1 MCRYSCLEEE
11 LKRDWKGSIKMKSLK
26 FGKLEDG
33 KTAGLYIL
41 EAPDGMRAAVTDYG
55 AALVSLAVPDR
66 KGNMV
71 DVVLGHDDAAG
82 YESGSGHIGASV
94 GRFANRIAGAGF
106 ELNGHTYNLTANNG
120 TNCLHGGRNFF
131 KNRLWGVKIDF
142 TSVRSGDIMAA
153 YASESIADK
162 DPGRGIRGLHDNAIT
177 FCLDSPDGDQGFPGN
192 MHIEVTYSLPGN
204 GRLRIDYNAVS
215 DADTPVSF
223 TNHSY
228 FNLNG
233 HDSGTVMGHMAKIN
247 ADYYTP
253 VDARL
258 IPLAEAAPVAG
269 TPFDFREAKMLGME
283 INSVNQQ
290 LVYGGG
296 YDHNFVIG
304 DSAGETVERSIKEA
318 GQLYSDESGICMT
331 VMTDMPD
338 MQMYTA
344 NGLKDEP
351 GKDGA
356 VYGRRSAVCLE
367 TQFRPN
373 AINSCDPYIREA
385 CILKAGEEFS
395 STTIYRFSNI

>member
-1 MCRYSCLEEE
+1 
-11 LKRDWKGSIKMKSLK
+11 MKSIK
-26 FGKLEDG
+26 FGKLGDG
-33 KTAGLYIL
+33 RSAGLYIL
-41 EAPDGMRAAVTDYG
+41 ESSDGMRAAVTDYG
-55 AALVSLAVPDR
+55 AALVSLAVPDS
-66 KGNMV
+66 KGKLR
-71 DVVLGHDDAAG
+71 DVVLGHDDASG
-82 YESGSGHIGASV
+82 YETGSGHIGASV

-106 ELNGHTYNLTANNG
+106 ELNGRTYELTANNG
-120 TNCLHGGRNFF
+120 ANCLHGGRDFF

-153 YASESIADK
+153 FASESIADK
-162 DPGRGIRGLHDNAIT
+162 DPGRGLRGLHDDSIT

-204 GRLRIDYNAVS
+204 GKLRIDYRAVS

-233 HDSGTVMGHMAKIN
+233 HDSGTVTGHVARIN
-247 ADYYTP
+247 AEYYTP
-253 VDARL
+253 VNAGL
-258 IPLAEAAPVAG
+258 IPLEEPAPVAG
-269 TPFDFREAKMLGME
+269 TPFDFREEKMLGRD
-283 INSVNQQ
+283 INADDEQIAF
-290 LVYGGG
+290 GGG
-296 YDHNFVIG
+296 YDHNFIIG
-304 DSAGETVERSIKEA
+304 DSASEACKRTIKEA
-318 GQLYSDESGICMT
+318 GVLYSDDSGICMT

-338 MQMYTA
+338 MQVYTA

-373 AINSCDPYIREA
+373 AINSSDPDIREA
-385 CILKAGEEFS
+385 CILKAGEEFTS
-395 STTIYRFSNI
+395 STIYRFSNK

>member
-1 MCRYSCLEEE
+1 
-11 LKRDWKGSIKMKSLK
+11 MKSIR
-26 FGKLEDG
+26 FGKLGDG
-33 KTAGLYIL
+33 RSAGLYIL
-41 EAPDGMRAAVTDYG
+41 ESPDGMRAAVTDYG

-66 KGNMV
+66 KGELR
-71 DVVLGHDDAAG
+71 DVVLGHDDASG
-82 YESGSGHIGASV
+82 YETGSGHIGALV

-106 ELNGHTYNLTANNG
+106 ELNGRTYELTANNG
-120 TNCLHGGRNFF
+120 ANCLHGGRDFF
-131 KNRLWGVKIDF
+131 KNRLWEVKIDF

-162 DPGRGIRGLHDNAIT
+162 DPSRGMRGMHDNMIT

-204 GRLRIDYNAVS
+204 GKLRIDYSAVC

-233 HDSGTVMGHMAKIN
+233 HNSGTVTGHMARIN
-247 ADYYTP
+247 AEYYTP
-253 VDARL
+253 VDAGL
-258 IPLAEAAPVAG
+258 IPLAEPEPVAD
-269 TPFDFREAKMLGME
+269 TPFDLREDKMLGRD
-283 INSVNQQ
+283 INANNEQIA
-290 LVYGGG
+290 YGGG

-304 DSAGETVERSIKEA
+304 DSARESRERTIKEA
-318 GQLYSDESGICMT
+318 GILYSEDSGICMT
-331 VMTDMPD
+331 VLTDMPD
-338 MQMYTA
+338 MQVYTA

-356 VYGRRSAVCLE
+356 VYGRRAAVCLE

-373 AINSCDPYIREA
+373 AINSIDPDIREG
-385 CILKAGEEFS
+385 CILREGETFTS
-395 STTIYRFSNI
+395 STIYRFSNI

>member
-1 MCRYSCLEEE
+1 
-11 LKRDWKGSIKMKSLK
+11 MKSIK
-26 FGKLEDG
+26 FGKLGDG
-33 KTAGLYIL
+33 RSAGLYIL
-41 EAPDGMRAAVTDYG
+41 ESSDGMRAAVTDYG
-55 AALVSLAVPDR
+55 AALVSLAVPDG
-66 KGNMV
+66 KGRLR
-71 DVVLGHDDAAG
+71 DVVLGHDDASG

-106 ELNGHTYNLTANNG
+106 ELNGHKYELTANNG
-120 TNCLHGGRNFF
+120 ANCLHGGRDFF

-153 YASESIADK
+153 YASESISDK
-162 DPGRGIRGLHDNAIT
+162 DPSRGLKGLHDDSIT

-204 GRLRIDYNAVS
+204 GKLRIDYRAVS

-233 HDSGTVMGHMAKIN
+233 HDSGTVMGHVARIN
-247 ADYYTP
+247 AEYYTP
-253 VDARL
+253 VDAGL
-258 IPLAEAAPVAG
+258 IPLEEPAPVAG
-269 TPFDFREAKMLGME
+269 TPFDFREDKMLGRD
-283 INSVNQQ
+283 INADNEQIAF
-290 LVYGGG
+290 GGG

-304 DSAGETVERSIKEA
+304 EEVGERTIQEA
-318 GQLYSDESGICMT
+318 GILYSEDSGICMT
-331 VMTDMPD
+331 VLTDMPG
-338 MQMYTA
+338 MQVYTA
-344 NGLKDEP
+344 NGLKEEP

-373 AINSCDPYIREA
+373 AINSTDPDIRKG
-385 CILKAGEEFS
+385 CILKAGEEFIS
-395 STTIYRFSNI
+395 STIYRFSSI

>member
-1 MCRYSCLEEE
+1 
-11 LKRDWKGSIKMKSLK
+11 MKSIK
-26 FGKLEDG
+26 FGKLADG
-33 KTAGLYIL
+33 RSAGLYIL
-41 EAPDGMRAAVTDYG
+41 ESADGMRAAVTDYG
-55 AALVSLAVPDR
+55 AALVSLAVPDG
-66 KGNMV
+66 KGRLR
-71 DVVLGHDDAAG
+71 DVVLGHDDASG

-106 ELNGHTYNLTANNG
+106 ELNGHKYELTANNG
-120 TNCLHGGRNFF
+120 ANCLHGGRDFF

-153 YASESIADK
+153 YASESISDK
-162 DPGRGIRGLHDNAIT
+162 DPSRGLKGLHDDSIT

-204 GRLRIDYNAVS
+204 GKLRIDYRAVS

-233 HDSGTVMGHMAKIN
+233 HDSGTVMGHVARIN
-247 ADYYTP
+247 AEYYTP
-253 VDARL
+253 VDAGL
-258 IPLAEAAPVAG
+258 IPLEEPAPVAG
-269 TPFDFREAKMLGME
+269 TPFDFREDKMLGRD
-283 INSVNQQ
+283 INADNEQIAF
-290 LVYGGG
+290 GGG

-304 DSAGETVERSIKEA
+304 EEVGERTIQEA
-318 GQLYSDESGICMT
+318 GILYSEDSGICMT
-331 VMTDMPD
+331 VLTDMPG
-338 MQMYTA
+338 MQVYTA
-344 NGLKDEP
+344 NGLKEEP

-373 AINSCDPYIREA
+373 AINSTDPDVRKG
-385 CILKAGEEFS
+385 CILKAGEEFIS
-395 STTIYRFSNI
+395 STIYRFSSI